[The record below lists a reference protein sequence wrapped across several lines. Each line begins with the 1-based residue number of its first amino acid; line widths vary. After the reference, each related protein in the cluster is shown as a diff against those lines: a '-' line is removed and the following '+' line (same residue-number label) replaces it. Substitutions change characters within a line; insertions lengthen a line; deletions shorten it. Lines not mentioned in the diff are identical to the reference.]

1 MDIAFIMLEDKI
13 STMLSNDEN
22 VISLFRQDFFWLKAN
37 SRRVGDFQVF
47 GCWYITM
54 KMMMLFLFCR
64 CFVVVVFGGVQSPV
78 VKCAVIISLY
88 ELLVLYLH
96 TDPNEQQS
104 ILDETISS
112 RDYVEL
118 FSSAGHNNLCRV
130 SCMTSLL
137 FHSHKM

>member
-1 MDIAFIMLEDKI
+1 
-13 STMLSNDEN
+13 
-22 VISLFRQDFFWLKAN
+22 
-37 SRRVGDFQVF
+37 
-47 GCWYITM
+47 M

-64 CFVVVVFGGVQSPV
+64 CCRCRCWRGPV
-78 VKCAVIISLY
+78 SSRKCAVIISLY

-137 FHSHKM
+137 FHSHKIM